1 MVLNYIWIAFF
12 LIAFVVAVGRTLF
25 AGDLGVWSDIMS
37 ASFTSAAGAFEI
49 SLGLTGVLSLWLGLM
64 KIGERAGVIAVFG
77 RLVSPLFCR
86 LFPGVPKGHPAMG
99 SIFMNVSAN
108 MLGLDNAA
116 TPLGLKAMQELQDLN
131 RQKDTATDAMIMFLV
146 LNASGLCFIPISIMM
161 YRAQAGAANPTDV
174 FLPILLATFIS
185 TLVGI
190 VALCIKQRIRL
201 LDPVLL
207 CWLGGMMAVIGGIVW
222 FFSSLPAEAVQVYS
236 GFVANAL
243 LLTVIVGFIVAGLR
257 KRINMYET
265 FIEGAKEGFHT
276 AVMIIPYLVAI
287 HVPCIGCHG
296 CDHLGSGTGCECHR
310 YRCTVGGGVAYGYHE
325 ASERQRQPRHD
336 GGSDEYL
343 RCRCFREPRQ
353 RRDSGQYRH
362 DVLRS
367 CCVFR
372 IGRGASHT
380 LCRGIRSFCRHH
392 RLCGRYPRRLSVLCL
407 SGSVDSVEMAVREM
421 WR

>member
-64 KIGERAGVIAVFG
+64 KIGERAGVISVFG

-99 SIFMNVSAN
+99 SVFMNVSAN

-287 HVPCIGCHG
+287 LVAIGMFRA
-296 CDHLGSGTGCECHR
+296 SGAMDVITSGLEQA
-310 YRCTVGGGVAYGYHE
+310 VSAMGIDAQWVA
-325 ASERQRQPRHD
+325 ALPTAIMK
-336 GGSDEYL
+336 
-343 RCRCFREPRQ
+343 P
-353 RRDSGQYRH
+353 
-362 DVLRS
+362 
-367 CCVFR
+367 
-372 IGRGASHT
+372 
-380 LCRGIRSFCRHH
+380 
-392 RLCGRYPRRLSVLCL
+392 L
-407 SGSVDSVEMAVREM
+407 SGSGSRGMMVDLMNTYGADAFVSRVSAAIQGSTDTMFYVLAVYFGSVGVRRTRYAVGYALFADITGSVAGILAAYLFFA
-421 WR
+421 